1 MKKAGTR
8 TSTKT
13 ATAPAGTK
21 PTAGKAAAAKPP
33 AKAGAATRGRF
44 ITFEGGEGAGKSTQ
58 IKRLADRLAEANI
71 RTVATREP
79 GGSPGAEIM
88 RHLVLSG
95 VGKVLGGADLETL
108 LFAAARADHV
118 NLVIEPS
125 LGHGVWVLCD
135 RFSDS
140 TRVYQGSVGRVDPML
155 IEALDRV
162 TIDGL
167 RPDLTLVLDVPVE
180 VGLARAAQRRGSA
193 EPDRFESEDVAF
205 HEKLREGFRA
215 LTASDPERCVL
226 VDADAD
232 ADTVAARVW
241 QTVLARFP
249 ELARKKRRVKER
261 S

>member
-1 MKKAGTR
+1 MRKAASR
-8 TSTKT
+8 TSATTTAAKSAAKSAARSAAKSA
-13 ATAPAGTK
+13 ATAAS
-21 PTAGKAAAAKPP
+21 A
-33 AKAGAATRGRF
+33 RGRF

-58 IKRLADRLAEANI
+58 IKSLADRLAEANI
-71 RTVATREP
+71 RAVTTREP

-95 VGKVLGGADLETL
+95 VGKVLGADLETL

-118 NLVIEPS
+118 KLVIEPS
-125 LGHGVWVLCD
+125 LARGVWVLCD

-167 RPDLTLVLDVPVE
+167 RPDLTLVLDVPVGI
-180 VGLARAAQRRGSA
+180 GLARAAQRRGDA

-215 LTASDPERCVL
+215 LTESDPERCVL
-226 VDADAD
+226 VDANAD
-232 ADTVAARVW
+232 ADTVASRVW
-241 QTVLARFP
+241 QAVQARFP

-261 S
+261 L